1 MPGSDPAAQ
10 FLDVPGARLYYERQG
25 DGPLLPSSAAAALSK
40 QAEPNRC
47 LDLLTSRCAT
57 RRQFHSCWRRN

>member
-25 DGPLLPSSAAAALSK
+25 DGPLL
-40 QAEPNRC
+40 
-47 LDLLTSRCAT
+47 LLTGSPMDSTGFASFVTMPDQCAQLLDQLLT
-57 RRQFHSCWRRN
+57 HPT